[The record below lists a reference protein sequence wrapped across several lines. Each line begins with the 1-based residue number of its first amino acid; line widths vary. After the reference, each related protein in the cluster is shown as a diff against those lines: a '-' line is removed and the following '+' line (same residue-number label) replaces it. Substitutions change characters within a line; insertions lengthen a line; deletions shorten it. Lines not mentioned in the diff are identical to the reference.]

1 MMIELDRI
9 KKENERTEEEIMS
22 EFEKLRPGLLG
33 YICDILASAV
43 EIKPTLKLRD
53 LPRMADFAI
62 WSEAI
67 ARAMGYNDLEFL
79 NAYYENIGK
88 QNVEAIQNHPLGQ
101 VIVRYIAEHQ
111 ICEGSASEILDILE
125 TYALQNNIKTDH
137 RLWPKAANSFTRRLN
152 QISSNL
158 LEGPGIDVQ
167 VARITDIKGK
177 ANTSSIKIAQIPPI
191 PPIPPVDQNHEGNLA
206 KTAGDTLAAGG
217 IIPPAS

>member
-1 MMIELDRI
+1 
-9 KKENERTEEEIMS
+9 
-22 EFEKLRPGLLG
+22 
-33 YICDILASAV
+33 
-43 EIKPTLKLRD
+43 
-53 LPRMADFAI
+53 MADFAI

-137 RLWPKAANSFTRRLN
+137 RLWPKAQL
-152 QISSNL
+152 IY
-158 LEGPGIDVQ
+158 
-167 VARITDIKGK
+167 
-177 ANTSSIKIAQIPPI
+177 
-191 PPIPPVDQNHEGNLA
+191 
-206 KTAGDTLAAGG
+206 KT
-217 IIPPAS
+217 PQPN